1 MTYTEASTNVIG
13 RSNDSATL
21 DGNDRRKKLIVTN
34 TTNGAV
40 LFVKL
45 SDHAGAVSV
54 SDHDFVLTA
63 RQTNGATLVLNNY
76 TGPVKASATTVNFVE
91 LG

>member
-34 TTNGAV
+34 TGSGV
-40 LFVKL
+40 LYVKL
-45 SDHAGAVSV
+45 SSAGTIAANN
-54 SDHDFVLTA
+54 HDFVLTA
-63 RQTNGATLVLNNY
+63 KETNGATIVLDNY
-76 TGPVKASATTVNFVE
+76 TGPAKAGATTVNFVE

>member
-13 RSNDSATL
+13 RDNDSATL
-21 DGNDRRKKLIVTN
+21 DGNDRRKKLFITN

-45 SDHAGAVSV
+45 SDQAATVGV

-63 RQTNGATLVLNNY
+63 RQTNGATIVIDNY
-76 TGPVKASATTVNFVE
+76 TGPVKASATTVNYLE